1 MGDIANRLG
10 RLEARTPPPAPVRP
24 GSVTLDEIQALEE
37 HIRRL
42 EADTDEVRTAPE
54 VDFTKGAEPD
64 NEIAAV
70 EREIER
76 LKRLEQTQEGS
87 TRWGT

>member
-1 MGDIANRLG
+1 MAIRRRLEI
-10 RLEARTPPPAPVRP
+10 LEARTPPPEGPCPAPVRP
-24 GSVTLDEIQALEE
+24 GSVTLDEIRALEE

-42 EADTDEVRTAPE
+42 EAGTDEVRTAPE
-54 VDFTKGAEPD
+54 ADVMKGMEPD

-76 LKRLEQTQEGS
+76 LE
-87 TRWGT
+87 RWERAIGNL